1 MTVCIAAIAAKSKA
15 IVCIADRALT
25 FTGWAADSVTDSGVS
40 KIIDLPGNWCALF
53 SCESLTFPKR
63 VLGRV
68 TQAVSNMPTVTLQ
81 DMETAAKSAFSQCWW
96 EELEEQILIPLHL
109 KKDDWVSRS
118 KDVQPLDSGLV
129 ARITDKMLEH
139 KQNCSIIFCGFEGTT
154 PRLFVVSTPCQF
166 DDYDW
171 QGFAI
176 VGEGI
181 ETARN
186 HRLWANYDPEDSL
199 AAVLYDVFDAKV
211 ATEVLQK
218 LGYAWN
224 WRLLVAGK
232 KPEPVPKDID
242 KLIDRLWIES
252 NRSPFSKKS
261 KIMPATIEEWKK
273 NIRTFAAGTLA
284 SAKKE
289 RTRPSTSQMSTDQ
302 P

>member
-1 MTVCIAAIAAKSKA
+1 M
-15 IVCIADRALT
+15 
-25 FTGWAADSVTDSGVS
+25 
-40 KIIDLPGNWCALF
+40 
-53 SCESLTFPKR
+53 
-63 VLGRV
+63 
-68 TQAVSNMPTVTLQ
+68 
-81 DMETAAKSAFSQCWW
+81 
-96 EELEEQILIPLHL
+96 
-109 KKDDWVSRS
+109 
-118 KDVQPLDSGLV
+118 
-129 ARITDKMLEH
+129 
-139 KQNCSIIFCGFEGTT
+139 
-154 PRLFVVSTPCQF
+154 
-166 DDYDW
+166 
-171 QGFAI
+171 
-176 VGEGI
+176 
-181 ETARN
+181 
-186 HRLWANYDPEDSL
+186 
-199 AAVLYDVFDAKV
+199 LYDVFDAKV